1 VTRHEADRALCA
13 AIAAGSAIAA
23 IALAISERPERSV
36 PLFVA
41 AAGSIVALLAPAPA
55 IPRSLFA
62 GAVTLDASLTA
73 GGVFDSFNRGDHVGH
88 FVLTGLLVAL
98 LASVVAVGQTPASRV
113 LSLVAAG
120 VAAGFCWELLELAFD
135 SLLGTDMSLGLRD
148 SALDLVADLAGAAV
162 AALLLVRYGSIG
174 RDPRRTSP
182 L

>member
-1 VTRHEADRALCA
+1 VTRHHADRALCA

-23 IALAISERPERSV
+23 IALAISDRPERSV

-41 AAGSIVALLAPAPA
+41 AAASVVALFAPSTA

-62 GAVTLDASLTA
+62 GAVALDAALTA
-73 GGVFDSFNRGDHVGH
+73 GGAFDSFNRGDHAGH

-98 LASVVAVGQTPASRV
+98 LGSMITFGRTPATRV
-113 LSLVAAG
+113 LALVG
-120 VAAGFCWELLELAFD
+120 VAAVAGLCWELFELAAD
-135 SLLGTDMSLGLRD
+135 TWLGTDMSIGFRD

-162 AALLLVRYGSIG
+162 AAWWLVRYGLIW
-174 RDPRRTSP
+174 RDPPRTSP